1 MLRSVLRAF
10 AFLICAVLTSAAA
23 PTRGAKLV
31 VSPATYAAID
41 KIYSGDPDAA
51 MEDARRL
58 ETEQPE
64 HPLGYVLEA
73 EAQWWK
79 IWCTSAEF
87 KYGMTFARHR
97 AKLAADQRYLDLAMK
112 ASSLAESQIARHDS
126 AEMQFYAG
134 MADALTARLYSLRGE
149 NRNAA
154 RAGVHA
160 REHLLRAIARDPD
173 LADADFGLGLYN
185 YYADT
190 LSAAARVLRFFMGI
204 PGGSKQEGIR
214 QLEHAI
220 SAGTLTPAEARFY
233 LAINLHSYDRQYE
246 RALQVAGPLTE
257 KYPSNPLFQLIRGDL
272 YAKLGR
278 KEQAAE
284 CYRTAAALP
293 VQDPECHAHIQDLAR
308 ASLAAVGTAAERSAH

>member
-1 MLRSVLRAF
+1 MWRSVLRGF
-10 AFLICAVLTSAAA
+10 ALLICAGTAAA
-23 PTRGAKLV
+23 PTRCAKLV
-31 VSPATYAAID
+31 LSPATSAAID

-51 MEDARRL
+51 IEDARRL

-73 EAQWWK
+73 EAIWWK

-87 KYGMTFARHR
+87 KYGMTTARHR
-97 AKLAADQRYLDLAMK
+97 AKLGADQHYFDLAAK
-112 ASSLAESQIARHDS
+112 ASSLAGAQIVRHDS

-134 MADALTARLYSLRGE
+134 MADALAARLYGLRGE

-160 REHLLRAIARDPD
+160 REHFLRAIAVDPD

-185 YYADT
+185 YYVDT
-190 LSAAARVLRFFMGI
+190 LSGVARVLRFFMGI

-220 SAGTLTPAEARFY
+220 RAGSLTPAEARFY

-246 RALQVAGPLTE
+246 RALAVAGPLVE

-272 YAKLGR
+272 YSKLGR
-278 KEQAAE
+278 KAQAAE
-284 CYRTAAALP
+284 CYRAAAALP
-293 VQDPECHAHIQDLAR
+293 IRDAECRAHIQDLVR
-308 ASLAAVGTAAERSAH
+308 VSLAAIGRDAECSAP

>member
-1 MLRSVLRAF
+1 MLRSVLRGFALVTCVASISALPARCEKLSVPPAAF
-10 AFLICAVLTSAAA
+10 
-23 PTRGAKLV
+23 
-31 VSPATYAAID
+31 AAID
-41 KIYSGDPDAA
+41 KMYSGDPDAA

-58 ETEQPE
+58 EKELPEQ
-64 HPLGYVLEA
+64 PLGYLLEA
-73 EAQWWK
+73 EATWWK

-87 KYGMTFARHR
+87 KYGMTYARHR
-97 AKLAADQRYLDLAMK
+97 GRLGIDQAYLDLAGK
-112 ASSLAESQIARHDS
+112 AAALAEAQIARRES

-134 MADALTARLYSLRGE
+134 MADALTARLYGLRGE

-154 RAGVHA
+154 RAGVRA
-160 REHLLRAIARDPD
+160 REHLLRAIRLDAD

-214 QLEHAI
+214 QLERAI
-220 SAGTLTPAEARFY
+220 AEGVLTPAEAQFY
-233 LAINLHSYDRQYE
+233 LVINLHNYDQRYQ
-246 RALQVAGPLTE
+246 RALEVAGPLVE

-272 YAKLGR
+272 YSKLGR

-284 CYRTAAALP
+284 CYRSAAALP
-293 VQDPECHAHIQDLAR
+293 VRDAECRAHIQDLVR
-308 ASLAAVGTAAERSAH
+308 ASLAALGADAERSAP

>member
-1 MLRSVLRAF
+1 MLRSVFRAVS
-10 AFLICAVLTSAAA
+10 FLICFVLISGAAI
-23 PTRGAKLV
+23 RCAKLAV
-31 VSPATYAAID
+31 PPAAYAAID

-58 ETEQPE
+58 EQEQPE
-64 HPLGYVLEA
+64 HPLGYALEA
-73 EAQWWK
+73 EALWWK

-87 KYGMTFARHR
+87 KYGMTYARHR
-97 AKLAADQRYLDLAMK
+97 AKLAADQHYLDLGAK
-112 ASSLAESQIARHDS
+112 ASSLAEAQIARHDS
-126 AEMQFYAG
+126 AEMEFYAG
-134 MADALTARLYSLRGE
+134 MADALTARLYGLRGE

-154 RAGVHA
+154 RAGVRA
-160 REHLLRAIARDPD
+160 REHLLRAVALDPD

-220 SAGTLTPAEARFY
+220 AEGKLTPAEARFY

-246 RALQVAGPLTE
+246 RALQVAGPLAE
-257 KYPSNPLFQLIRGDL
+257 KYSSNPLFQLIRGDL
-272 YAKLGR
+272 YSKLGR

-284 CYRTAAALP
+284 CYRAAAALP
-293 VQDPECHAHIQDLAR
+293 VRDPECREHIQALIR
-308 ASLAAVGTAAERSAH
+308 TSLAAIGADAVVRAH